1 MQTVVVCMS
10 AVSGHL
16 NSQQL
21 LVNSVTQQ
29 VGIHLS
35 PTYISYS
42 GRPHASAGHGCAW
55 WSKHVCGLHC
65 KVTDVHLDLGH
76 KEIPLKCRPKCH
88 KLT

>member
-1 MQTVVVCMS
+1 MQTVVECMC

-35 PTYISYS
+35 L
-42 GRPHASAGHGCAW
+42 PHNIQWATTCQCWSRLCMVEQVCVWAS
-55 WSKHVCGLHC
+55 L
-65 KVTDVHLDLGH
+65 
-76 KEIPLKCRPKCH
+76 
-88 KLT
+88 